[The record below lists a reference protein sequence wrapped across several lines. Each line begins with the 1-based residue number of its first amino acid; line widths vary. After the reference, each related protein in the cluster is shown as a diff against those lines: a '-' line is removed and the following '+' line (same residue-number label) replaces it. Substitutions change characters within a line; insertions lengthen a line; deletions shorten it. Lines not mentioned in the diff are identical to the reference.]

1 MRQEACRLASK
12 VTIIC
17 LVVII
22 IMRMRMLFPHKWR
35 SNCDIFWRDHR
46 EDTAAVVLEA
56 PFLARLSLEVGH
68 PPLPPPVEKQN

>member
-22 IMRMRMLFPHKWR
+22 IMMLLPHKWR

-56 PFLARLSLEVGH
+56 PFPALKVGH